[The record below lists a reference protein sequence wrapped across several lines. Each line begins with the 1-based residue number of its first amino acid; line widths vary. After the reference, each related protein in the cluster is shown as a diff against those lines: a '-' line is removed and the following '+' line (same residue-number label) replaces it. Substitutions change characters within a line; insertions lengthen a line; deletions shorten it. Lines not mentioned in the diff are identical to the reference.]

1 MPVEKQH
8 RRSRAGCHR
17 CRQQHKRCDQRKPS
31 CARCQTAGSACS
43 YELTIKWGGR
53 AFPRMLGSYAGRVQ
67 RLSNGGGGMGE
78 GDGGAAEG
86 TGGFVYIAQPP
97 LPASPQPRARRKTP
111 QAESER
117 HQEQETASMT
127 SPDFL
132 ADAAVAEEE
141 EEEETVGTSSD
152 SITTVSHVSPAKPFL
167 TQLDPFASPMH
178 RFLFHHYLQETIRL
192 TAPSDYARNEIC
204 RLVVPLSFHHP
215 CLLYAVLAFA
225 ARHVHSLGGFPMPDN
240 GGQRL
245 IMELEDESMRHL
257 RHQLAEEAH
266 LQQNAAVA
274 LATTR
279 TLCQSQIFATG
290 HAWRTHLEGAKAIL
304 QSIGMSD
311 NLATSASSSSSS
323 SNLHIFLASWYDN
336 VEAQAALT
344 PLGLRRGQLEM
355 ASSKGRTSNIP
366 GPSTSTS
373 TSPRFHH
380 ENGQDV
386 YFDVFGGVAS
396 DVPDLFREVG
406 ALVME
411 RRRSL
416 KRRVYDEEED
426 NSDNDDDDDDDDDD
440 EEEESASILSE
451 DDIAR
456 EADALVRAIHVR
468 LERDAVA
475 NTLRRLRDDDRVA
488 GSLPADAMHDY
499 ALSNA
504 GFLHTALLYIH
515 GAVQGLP
522 PSAPPVRHSVAQI
535 LWASD
540 NMRSASAPL
549 SPRVLMATPLFAAG
563 LWALPDAQV
572 AVQQSFAAMGTWMRT
587 PHNRRSAALLAHVW
601 GKTAARP
608 DEYHDVLTY
617 LGEL

>member
-1 MPVEKQH
+1 
-8 RRSRAGCHR
+8 
-17 CRQQHKRCDQRKPS
+17 
-31 CARCQTAGSACS
+31 
-43 YELTIKWGGR
+43 
-53 AFPRMLGSYAGRVQ
+53 
-67 RLSNGGGGMGE
+67 
-78 GDGGAAEG
+78 
-86 TGGFVYIAQPP
+86 
-97 LPASPQPRARRKTP
+97 
-111 QAESER
+111 
-117 HQEQETASMT
+117 
-127 SPDFL
+127 
-132 ADAAVAEEE
+132 
-141 EEEETVGTSSD
+141 
-152 SITTVSHVSPAKPFL
+152 
-167 TQLDPFASPMH
+167 MH
-178 RFLFHHYLQETIRL
+178 RFLFHHYMQETIRL

-225 ARHVHSLGGFPMPDN
+225 ARHVHSLGGFPMAD
-240 GGQRL
+240 GGNRL

-257 RHQLAEEAH
+257 RYQLAEESH

-290 HAWRTHLEGAKAIL
+290 HSWRTHLEGAKAIL
-304 QSIGMSD
+304 QSISASD
-311 NLATSASSSSSS
+311 NAASSS
-323 SNLHIFLASWYDN
+323 SNLHLFLASWYDN

-355 ASSKGRTSNIP
+355 GSGKSRK
-366 GPSTSTS
+366 STVST
-373 TSPRFHH
+373 TTAFVHN
-380 ENGQDV
+380 ENSQDV

-416 KRRVYDEEED
+416 KRSQEGYREENGD
-426 NSDNDDDDDDDDDD
+426 NG
-440 EEEESASILSE
+440 ASILSD

-456 EADALVRAIHVR
+456 EADALVKAIHAR
-468 LERDAVA
+468 LERDAVG
-475 NTLRRLRDDDRVA
+475 NTLRRLLEDDRVS

-522 PSAPPVRHSVAQI
+522 PTAAPVRHSVEQI

-540 NMRSASAPL
+540 NMQSASAPL

-572 AVQQSFAAMGTWMRT
+572 AVRQSFAAMGTWMRT

-601 GKTAARP
+601 SKTSPQP
-608 DEYHDVLTY
+608 DKYHDVLTY
-617 LGEL
+617 LEEKENSEFLPY

>member
-1 MPVEKQH
+1 
-8 RRSRAGCHR
+8 
-17 CRQQHKRCDQRKPS
+17 
-31 CARCQTAGSACS
+31 
-43 YELTIKWGGR
+43 
-53 AFPRMLGSYAGRVQ
+53 MLGNYAGRVQ
-67 RLSNGGGGMGE
+67 RLSNGEGAGE
-78 GDGGAAEG
+78 GGNVGAA
-86 TGGFVYIAQPP
+86 
-97 LPASPQPRARRKTP
+97 
-111 QAESER
+111 
-117 HQEQETASMT
+117 
-127 SPDFL
+127 D
-132 ADAAVAEEE
+132 
-141 EEEETVGTSSD
+141 
-152 SITTVSHVSPAKPFL
+152 
-167 TQLDPFASPMH
+167 DPFVSPMH
-178 RFLFHHYLQETIRL
+178 RFLFHHYVQETIRL
-192 TAPSDYARNEIC
+192 TAPSDYARDEIC

-225 ARHVHSLGGFPMPDN
+225 ARHVHSLGGFTMPDSS
-240 GGQRL
+240 GQRL

-257 RHQLAEEAH
+257 RHQLAEESH

-311 NLATSASSSSSS
+311 NLASTSSS
-323 SNLHIFLASWYDN
+323 SNLHVFLASWYDN

-355 ASSKGRTSNIP
+355 ASSKGRTS
-366 GPSTSTS
+366 TST
-373 TSPRFHH
+373 RFHH
-380 ENGQDV
+380 ENSQDV

-416 KRRVYDEEED
+416 KKRVHDEEED
-426 NSDNDDDDDDDDDD
+426 NSDDGDEND
-440 EEEESASILSE
+440 EEDEENGNASILSD

-456 EADALVRAIHVR
+456 EADALVRAIHTR

-488 GSLPADAMHDY
+488 GSLPAEAMHDY

-515 GAVQGLP
+515 GAVQAMP
-522 PSAPPVRHSVAQI
+522 PSAPPVRHSVEQI

-540 NMRSASAPL
+540 NMRSVSAPL

-563 LWALPDAQV
+563 LWALPDAQL

-601 GKTAARP
+601 SKTAARP

-617 LGEL
+617 LEEKENSEFLPY